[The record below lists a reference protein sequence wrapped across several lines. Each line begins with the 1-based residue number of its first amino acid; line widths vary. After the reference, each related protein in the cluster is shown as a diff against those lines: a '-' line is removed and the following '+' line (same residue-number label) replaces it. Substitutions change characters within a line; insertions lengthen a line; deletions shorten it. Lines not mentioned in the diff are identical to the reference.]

1 VEPDR
6 ALLTS
11 KLDKLQAMR
20 GDPQHGLP
28 VTAWAEA
35 LEGVD
40 RTLLLRTAIAAVREL
55 LVPEWQSR
63 RKNDQRP
70 QRALEAAEAWLLA
83 QNDDT
88 VAEAKGAAKACTAAR
103 NEFFGDDHRVPQA
116 ARSVAWSVGAKDGQ
130 HILEALASVED
141 ELLARIALLS
151 EYHRAPEQRKALL
164 DVVRRVL
171 VPPEQAPADTPAAK
185 ARADE
190 PPVPYN
196 ADAHF
201 EIGQR
206 LIHKKFGDI
215 QVTGAAESW
224 IEVEL
229 PDGTKKRL
237 THKV

>member
-1 VEPDR
+1 MDR
-6 ALLTS
+6 AQLS
-11 KLDKLQAMR
+11 AKLDKLQAMR

-28 VTAWAEA
+28 VSAWTEA
-35 LEGVD
+35 LDGID
-40 RTLLLRTAIAAVREL
+40 RALLLRAAIATVREL
-55 LVPEWQSR
+55 LLPEWTSR
-63 RKNDQRP
+63 RKNDHRP
-70 QRALEAAEAWLLA
+70 QKALEAAEAWLTSPSE
-83 QNDDT
+83 DT

-116 ARSVAWSVGAKDGQ
+116 ARSVAWSVGAKDGT
-130 HILEALASVED
+130 HILETFAAVED
-141 ELLARIALLS
+141 ELLARIALMG

-164 DVVRRVL
+164 DVIRNVL
-171 VPPEQAPADTPAAK
+171 MPPEQAPTETAAAL

-190 PPVPYN
+190 PPVPYSS
-196 ADAHF
+196 DEHF

-215 QVTGAAESW
+215 KVTGAAEAW

-237 THKV
+237 AHKV